1 MAEAAKGQDKKSVEP
16 KVEPRLKKMYREQI
30 APEMIKEFN
39 YKTPMQTP
47 RLEKIV
53 VSMGVGEA
61 LQNKKLLDAA
71 IDDLS
76 LITGQKAVK
85 TKARKSIA
93 NFKIRAGQEIG
104 ARVTLRGTIMYE
116 FMDRLVN
123 VALPRVKDFRGI
135 NQNAFDGHGNYSL
148 GVTEQIIFPEI
159 DFDKIERVAGLNVA
173 IVTTAK
179 TDAEAKAFLSKF
191 GMPFRK

>member
-1 MAEAAKGQDKKSVEP
+1 MKGY
-16 KVEPRLKKMYREQI
+16 EPRLKKVFRDQI
-30 APEMIKEFN
+30 APEMLKEFN
-39 YKTPMQTP
+39 YKTPMQIP

-71 IDDLS
+71 IDDLT
-76 LITGQKAVK
+76 LITGQRAVK

-104 ARVTLRGTIMYE
+104 ARVTLRGTMMYE

-135 NQNAFDGHGNYSL
+135 NQNAFDGHGNYSM
-148 GVTEQIIFPEI
+148 GITEQIIFPEI

-173 IVTTAK
+173 IVTTAR

>member
-1 MAEAAKGQDKKSVEP
+1 MRGGALMDKNYV
-16 KVEPRLKKMYREQI
+16 PRLKKIYKEQI
-30 APEMIKEFN
+30 APELFKEFS
-39 YKTPMQTP
+39 YKSVMQIP
-47 RLEKIV
+47 ALDKIV

-71 IDDLS
+71 VDTLTQ
-76 LITGQKAVK
+76 ITGQKAVK

-93 NFKIRAGQEIG
+93 NFKIRQGQEIG
-104 ARVTLRGTIMYE
+104 AKVTVRGNMMYE
-116 FMDRLVN
+116 FFDRLVN
-123 VALPRVKDFRGI
+123 VALPRVKDFHGI
-135 NQNAFDGHGNYSL
+135 NQNAFDGRGNYSL
-148 GVTEQIIFPEI
+148 GIQEQIIFPEI
-159 DFDKIERVAGLNVA
+159 DFDKIEKVAGLNVV

>member
-1 MAEAAKGQDKKSVEP
+1 MANY
-16 KVEPRLKKMYREQI
+16 EPRLKKIYREQV
-30 APEMIKEFN
+30 APELFKEFG
-39 YKTPMQTP
+39 YTSPMQTP

-61 LQNKKLLDAA
+61 LQDKKLLDAA
-71 IDDLS
+71 IDDLT

-104 ARVTLRGTIMYE
+104 AKVTLRGAMMYE
-116 FMDRLVN
+116 FLDRLVN
-123 VALPRVKDFRGI
+123 AALPRVKDFRGVS
-135 NQNAFDGHGNYSL
+135 QNAFDGHGNYSM
-148 GVTEQIIFPEI
+148 GITEQIIFPEI
-159 DFDKIERVAGLNVA
+159 DFDKIKRVAGLNIV

>member
-1 MAEAAKGQDKKSVEP
+1 MKGY
-16 KVEPRLKKMYREQI
+16 EPRLKKIYRDQV
-30 APEMIKEFN
+30 APELLKEFG
-39 YKTPMQTP
+39 YRSPMQTP
-47 RLEKIV
+47 KLDKIV

-71 IDDLS
+71 IDDLT

-93 NFKIRAGQEIG
+93 NFKIRTGQEIG
-104 ARVTLRGTIMYE
+104 AKVTLRGAMMYE
-116 FMDRLVN
+116 FLDRLVN
-123 VALPRVKDFRGI
+123 IALPRVKDFRGV

-148 GVTEQIIFPEI
+148 GITEQIIFPEI
-159 DFDKIERVAGLNVA
+159 DFDKIERVAGLNIV
-173 IVTTAK
+173 IVTTAR
-179 TDAEAKAFLSKF
+179 TDAEAKSFLAKF